1 MKRAFLLTSICLL
14 VSCHA
19 YVLQEASFMGGGIE
33 VPFVPGDE
41 EGLMTQE
48 IILSLERSGFD
59 VVRSGSYELKLKLE
73 SEDVR
78 SLGYVYGRN
87 NAGGLI
93 NELSLNESCLVS
105 CYLISLVD
113 KHSGKVVAGPDLINI
128 SIDYD
133 HEIEEVPY
141 NSVQYSMGQLN
152 VEAEAQ
158 VGAKSTL
165 GRRLAK
171 EVASW
176 MKVARLKLQGIK
188 SKNID
193 SPL

>member
-1 MKRAFLLTSICLL
+1 MKRAFLLISIFLL
-14 VSCHA
+14 GSCHG
-19 YVLQEASFMGGGIE
+19 YVLQEDSFMGRGIE
-33 VPFVPGDE
+33 VPFIPGDE

-59 VVRSGSYELKLKLE
+59 VVRSGSYELKLKLQ

-87 NAGGLI
+87 NTGALI

-105 CYLISLVD
+105 CYLISLID
-113 KHSGKVVAGPDLINI
+113 KRSGEVVLGPDSINI

-152 VEAEAQ
+152 IEAEAQ
-158 VGAKSTL
+158 IGAKSAL
-165 GRRLAK
+165 GRALAT

-176 MKVARLKLQGIK
+176 MKVARLKLVALK
-188 SKNID
+188 
-193 SPL
+193 